1 MQRELYK
8 RKNTVKNK
16 DLVNVIKSGL
26 LGLKIEIGKIPKNEI
41 DIEQPDKIVNILEKI
56 LDINN
61 QNQEEQELTMLTRDQ
76 MLG

>member
-1 MQRELYK
+1 M
-8 RKNTVKNK
+8 
-16 DLVNVIKSGL
+16 IKSGL
-26 LGLKIEIGKIPKNEI
+26 LGLKTEIGKIPKNEI

>member
-1 MQRELYK
+1 M
-8 RKNTVKNK
+8 
-16 DLVNVIKSGL
+16 IKSGL

-76 MLG
+76 MLGWLPITLAQLQAGNNSEKL

>member
-1 MQRELYK
+1 M
-8 RKNTVKNK
+8 
-16 DLVNVIKSGL
+16 IKSGL

-61 QNQEEQELTMLTRDQ
+61 QNQEEQELTILT
-76 MLG
+76 